1 MNRWRILIA
10 GAAVT
15 ALALSMTCG
24 VYAEDNPF
32 ASTESGTTSS
42 SAKVDDSKSTTPD
55 VTTPGVTTTLKPFTD
70 FSKKSKL
77 KKSTSDALSSNDD
90 KRPLQDRSFHMNSEG
105 YLIIGN
111 NTYRLRS
118 ISGRLMAGGLC
129 TISVKGDIS
138 RNFNGRWTGTQEK
151 PVITITS
158 GDINSV
164 VDGKGSMVVVG
175 LTASFIGFTGRVG
188 NDFYRVKMPV
198 GPGEGGYW
206 LNGKWQ
212 DNRDGSTEL
221 PNPPDKPVSGG
232 TVVTPSNYWTG
243 ACNGR
248 FEAPET
254 NYFSQIDEYYLDA
267 RTTDRVSIMI
277 NNLSTGDRWTIWGIV
292 RLRKGNMWELDPY
305 LVNNIPIKN
314 GRWVVTFSAFRR
326 RVVKIDIT
334 GDTNRGGFRAVLQQV
349 PTSR

>member
-1 MNRWRILIA
+1 MNRWRILTA
-10 GAAVT
+10 GAVVT
-15 ALALSMTCG
+15 ALAICLTCG
-24 VYAEDNPF
+24 VSADENPF
-32 ASTESGTTSS
+32 ASKDSDDTSS
-42 SAKVDDSKSTTPD
+42 SAKVNDSESTTPSVTPSVKPLTD
-55 VTTPGVTTTLKPFTD
+55 VT
-70 FSKKSKL
+70 KKSKS
-77 KKSTSDALSSNDD
+77 KKPSSDAPSPDDD
-90 KRPLQDRSFHMNSEG
+90 KRPLRDRSFHMNSEG

-118 ISGRLMAGGLC
+118 ISGKLMAGGLC
-129 TISVKGDIS
+129 TFTVQGDIT

-151 PVITITS
+151 PVVTITS
-158 GDINSV
+158 GNIGTA
-164 VDGKGSMVVVG
+164 VDGRGSMVVIG
-175 LTASFIGFTGRVG
+175 LTASFIGFSGRVG

-212 DNRDGSTEL
+212 DNRDGSSEL
-221 PNPPDKPVSGG
+221 PNPPDKPVNGG

-243 ACNGR
+243 GCNGR

-254 NYFSQIDEYYLDA
+254 NYFSQIDEYRLDA
-267 RTTDRVSIMI
+267 RTTDRVSLTI

-292 RLRKGNMWELDPY
+292 RLRKGDIWELDPY
-305 LVNNIPIKN
+305 LVNNTQIMN
-314 GRWVVTFSAFRR
+314 GRWVINFSAFRR

-334 GDTNRGGFRAVLQQV
+334 GDTNRGGFRAVMQQV